1 VVRTK
6 FTNYFSIIIRPVR
19 SRANYWEVKND
30 VYAINSHHLVL
41 GDHFG
46 CKAFLGMFFF
56 KRGTSP
62 GASGSHF
69 IDSIIDGFNVDN
81 GSYIRDSFFDASD
94 STITSLPFN
103 THLFVTISLI
113 GCVILTI
120 TSLWGYYK
128 KFRVAA
134 MFCAITSLIAGASAA
149 DYLHFTYNRAMAGNV
164 NFDIFRDMVT
174 DVNCTTGM
182 MIIQWDE
189 KETTPISYRCATSR
203 TFGFMGSQPVF
214 IPWPDYQS
222 GTSMKLSQALSMA
235 LKEAKMH
242 TESSKSESKKTN

>member
-1 VVRTK
+1 MT
-6 FTNYFSIIIRPVR
+6 YMLLILIILFSVITLAAKHFSACFSSKEERRRVL
-19 SRANYWEVKND
+19 
-30 VYAINSHHLVL
+30 LVPIL
-41 GDHFG
+41 LIASLMALTSIMGPIFG
-46 CKAFLGMFFF
+46 IL
-56 KRGTSP
+56 
-62 GASGSHF
+62 
-69 IDSIIDGFNVDN
+69 
-81 GSYIRDSFFDASD
+81 FFDASD

-128 KFRVAA
+128 KFRVPA